1 MAITNKKNILYIEDD
16 REIGEWVCSDL
27 RERGYG
33 VVWLTSGD
41 RALEEAAECQLA
53 ILDVMLPGLD
63 GFTVGQRLKK
73 QYPALPILMLSA
85 RTSIDDKLQG
95 LEFADDYL
103 TKPFHPDELAARLEV
118 LLRRSAT
125 PSVEPLQL
133 RHLLVFEKENIIRD
147 RDTGAEIVLTGK
159 QFHIFQ
165 YLLRHLGQIMTKEQ
179 IYEAVWG
186 EPYLD
191 GDKTL
196 MVHIRHLR
204 EKIERDPAAPEII
217 ETIRGIGYRV
227 RP

>member
-1 MAITNKKNILYIEDD
+1 MTQLNIKLLYIEDD
-16 REIGEWVCSDL
+16 HEIGEWVSRDL
-27 RERGYG
+27 KERGYH
-33 VVWLTSGD
+33 VTWLTSGEQ
-41 RALEEAAECQLA
+41 ALELAANSNVV

-63 GFTVGQRLKK
+63 GFTIGQRLKK
-73 QYPALPILMLSA
+73 QHPSLPVLMLSA

-95 LEFADDYL
+95 LQFADDYL

-118 LLRRSAT
+118 LLRRHGDAST
-125 PSVEPLQL
+125 EPLQL
-133 RHLLVFEKENIIRD
+133 RHLLVYEKENRVIDQNTGEEII
-147 RDTGAEIVLTGK
+147 LTGK

-204 EKIERDPAAPEII
+204 EKLEQNPAAPEVI

-227 RP
+227 KL